1 MSLLTSLPPF
11 AFIAYF
17 LARRC
22 SPIFFF
28 FFFFNFASP
37 VIYLHFS
44 KGLHVHCFHPK
55 LARPANSVP
64 NIPGIPGPPVGG
76 ASSGSSSPSGYSL
89 HSEAKLVR
97 SCHPVVVFFL
107 FFFFSKGRNVSCS
120 ILPAHAPSSSRVLE
134 TLPHD

>member
-1 MSLLTSLPPF
+1 M
-11 AFIAYF
+11 
-17 LARRC
+17 
-22 SPIFFF
+22 
-28 FFFFNFASP
+28 
-37 VIYLHFS
+37 S

-107 FFFFSKGRNVSCS
+107 SFFPKVAMFHAVFSHH
-120 ILPAHAPSSSRVLE
+120 LPVIFTGS
-134 TLPHD
+134 